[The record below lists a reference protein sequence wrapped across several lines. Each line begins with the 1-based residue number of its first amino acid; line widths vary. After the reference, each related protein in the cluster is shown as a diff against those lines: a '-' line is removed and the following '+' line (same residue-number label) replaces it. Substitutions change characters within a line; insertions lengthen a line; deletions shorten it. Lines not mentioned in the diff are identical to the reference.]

1 MLLLEILY
9 KKEITLIATTTQQS
23 LPNNTLTEE
32 TITAEIIISL
42 KVVVMATAAEA
53 MRRSHRKREEYKR
66 EASIDASL
74 FGYFTEL
81 TYSFRDC
88 INLIENN

>member
-1 MLLLEILY
+1 
-9 KKEITLIATTTQQS
+9 
-23 LPNNTLTEE
+23 
-32 TITAEIIISL
+32 
-42 KVVVMATAAEA
+42 MATAAEA